1 MSAPWT
7 TPADVRETAR
17 KKLGAW
23 LAGLIAN
30 DEFAPFRIPVR
41 GPGAADLGARFDEVR
56 RWAGEWER
64 ASRGPLRL
72 EYKKV
77 GGRTFGVNEIPSAA
91 WLDSYG
97 QVWELLGARAQ
108 ARCLADL
115 AEQTRA
121 SFPSLLPWLARRPLK
136 ALDLAAEWI
145 QLLAIVGWIG
155 SRDTSGLYLRQVDV
169 PGVDTKFIGQHRGV
183 LTELLDLQLPP
194 ERVNAAGEGFEDR
207 YGFLRKPGYVRF
219 RCCSRIAGFSEMAVR
234 ADELTAPP
242 TGTSRVFIV
251 ENEITYLAFPLP
263 ADAIV
268 ILGGGYAVGLLE
280 PLTWLA
286 GPSIVYWGDID
297 THGFAILDRLRR
309 RFPHVKSMLMDR
321 TTLLAHR
328 SQWVTEAVPTSTAV
342 DHLTPPELS
351 LYRSLADGE
360 FGAAVR
366 LEQERVSF
374 AYIARAVAATAEGED
389 AGSGQ
394 EV

>member
-1 MSAPWT
+1 MPTPWT

-23 LAGLIAN
+23 LAGLVTG
-30 DEFAPFRIPVR
+30 DEFGPSRIPVR

-56 RWAGEWER
+56 RWAGEWEH
-64 ASRGPLRL
+64 AARGPLRV

-77 GGRTFGVNEIPSAA
+77 GGRSFGVNEIPSAA
-91 WLDSYG
+91 WLDSYR
-97 QVWELLGARAQ
+97 QAWELLGARAQ

-115 AEQTRA
+115 AERTRA

-136 ALDLAAEWI
+136 VLDLEAEWD

-183 LTELLDLQLPP
+183 LTELLDLELPP
-194 ERVNAAGEGFEDR
+194 ERVNAAGEGFEGR

-219 RCCSRIAGFSEMAVR
+219 RCGSRLAGFSEMAVR
-234 ADELTAPP
+234 VDELTAPP
-242 TGTSRVFIV
+242 PGTSRVFIV

-263 ADAIV
+263 ADAVV

-280 PLTWLA
+280 PLAWLA
-286 GPSIVYWGDID
+286 DPDIIYWGDID

-321 TTLLAHR
+321 ITLLAHR
-328 SQWVTEAVPTSTAV
+328 SQWVTEAIPTSIALGR
-342 DHLTPPELS
+342 LTPPELS
-351 LYRSLADGE
+351 LYQSLADGE

-374 AYIARAVAATAEGED
+374 ASIARAVAAA
-389 AGSGQ
+389 SR
-394 EV
+394 

>member
-1 MSAPWT
+1 MR
-7 TPADVRETAR
+7 V
-17 KKLGAW
+17 
-23 LAGLIAN
+23 
-30 DEFAPFRIPVR
+30 
-41 GPGAADLGARFDEVR
+41 
-56 RWAGEWER
+56 
-64 ASRGPLRL
+64 

-97 QVWELLGARAQ
+97 QAWELLGARAQ
-108 ARCLADL
+108 ARSLADL
-115 AEQTRA
+115 AERTRA

-136 ALDLAAEWI
+136 ALDLGAEWD

-219 RCCSRIAGFSEMAVR
+219 RCGSRLAGFSEMAVR

-242 TGTSRVFIV
+242 PGTSRAFIV

-263 ADAIV
+263 ADAVV

-280 PLTWLA
+280 PLAWLA
-286 GPSIVYWGDID
+286 DPDIVYWGDID

-321 TTLLAHR
+321 ITLLAHR
-328 SQWVTEAVPTSTAV
+328 SQWVTETVPTSIALE
-342 DHLTPPELS
+342 HLTPPELS

-374 AYIARAVAATAEGED
+374 ASLARAVAAA
-389 AGSGQ
+389 SR
-394 EV
+394 